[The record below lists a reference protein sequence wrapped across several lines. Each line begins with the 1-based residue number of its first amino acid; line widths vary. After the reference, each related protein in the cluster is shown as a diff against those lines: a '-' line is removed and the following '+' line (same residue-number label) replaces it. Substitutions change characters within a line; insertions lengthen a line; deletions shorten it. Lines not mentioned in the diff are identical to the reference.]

1 MHFAEMKL
9 IVSHKTQS
17 FTSFLFP
24 DGDCFLNSNK
34 VGQLCFMSADH
45 RGHNCKQYLMLQKK
59 KPFGRF
65 SLRRQKPDKT
75 STRIAF
81 VNPTLPCFPAR
92 MGLVWLQMLLFVGRF
107 IILFLLGKQSTDVT
121 CKLKWR
127 WRFLFESSVRGQL
140 SIRSMK
146 SDQSALRTEHHVRC
160 AVVKMR
166 PYDRGW
172 SNPQQ
177 IRVSVSLAVFLAFGS
192 QW

>member
-1 MHFAEMKL
+1 MKL

-17 FTSFLFP
+17 FNSLLFP

-45 RGHNCKQYLMLQKK
+45 REHNCKQYLMLQKK

-81 VNPTLPCFPAR
+81 VNPTLPCFSAW
-92 MGLVWLQMLLFVGRF
+92 MGSVWLQMLLFVGRF
-107 IILFLLGKQSTDVT
+107 IILFLLRKQSTDVT

-127 WRFLFESSVRGQL
+127 WRFLFESSV
-140 SIRSMK
+140 SPTFH
-146 SDQSALRTEHHVRC
+146 TEHEVWSKRSADWTSSQMC
-160 AVVKMR
+160 CSKNEAVWPRVK
-166 PYDRGW
+166 
-172 SNPQQ
+172 
-177 IRVSVSLAVFLAFGS
+177 
-192 QW
+192 